1 MYVDPFKLGI
11 AVGVIA
17 TLGVEIA
24 LIITYAVLDSRKSKW
39 QKCEGGITDE

>member
-24 LIITYAVLDSRKSKW
+24 LIITYAVLESK
-39 QKCEGGITDE
+39 KNR

>member
-11 AVGVIA
+11 VIGVVA

-24 LIITYAVLDSRKSKW
+24 LVIAYAVLDSKKSK
-39 QKCEGGITDE
+39 